1 MGGNTSRAGGPINAA
16 EPEWQKKFKAL
27 AGEKEDLENLASTPV
42 ENIDPEYREDF
53 QELQKQIKEY
63 VESGDWLLIWFQ
75 IASRNSNLCWW

>member
-1 MGGNTSRAGGPINAA
+1 MT
-16 EPEWQKKFKAL
+16 KKFKAL

-63 VESGDWLLIWFQ
+63 VESGD
-75 IASRNSNLCWW
+75 